1 VVRIVGVDPT
11 IGYMERSTSRQLI
24 DEMRGL
30 LAGRSG
36 VADSVVSPLVFIVT
50 NAIFGLGAAI
60 IAGSVVAVGIV
71 VVRLATG
78 RPLQYAMSGVFG
90 TAIAIALT
98 ARSGRAET
106 YFLPGIITGAA
117 TTLALVISIAVKKP
131 LVAYAS
137 LATRGWPREWYWHD
151 RVRPAYTTVTWV
163 WVTFFGA
170 RTAVQAVLYLDGNV
184 NTLGVVR
191 IATGWPGLLVL
202 LVMTYIIGRNRL
214 ESLGG
219 PSVEE
224 FESKSP
230 PPWSVQPH
238 GF

>member
-1 VVRIVGVDPT
+1 
-11 IGYMERSTSRQLI
+11 MERSMGRQLI
-24 DEMRGL
+24 DEVRGL

-36 VADSVVSPLVFIVT
+36 AADGVLSPLVFVAV
-50 NAIFGLGAAI
+50 NAFFGLQAAI
-60 IAGSVVAVGIV
+60 VAASVVAIGIV
-71 VVRLATG
+71 VTRLATG
-78 RPLQYAMSGVFG
+78 RPLRYAMSGVFG

-106 YFLPGIITGAA
+106 YFLPGIVTGAG
-117 TTLALVISIAVKKP
+117 TTLALVVSLAVRRP

-137 LATRGWPREWYWHD
+137 WATRGWPLGWFWHD
-151 RVRPAYTTVTWV
+151 RVRPAYTVVTWI
-163 WVTFFGA
+163 WVGFFGA

-184 NTLGVVR
+184 TTLGVVR
-191 IATGWPGLLVL
+191 IATGWPGLLGL
-202 LVMTYIIGRNRL
+202 LIVTYVVGRKRL
-214 ESLGG
+214 EALGG

-224 FESKSP
+224 FEAMSP

>member
-1 VVRIVGVDPT
+1 MVRIVTADPT
-11 IGYMERSTSRQLI
+11 IGRVERSTGRQLI

-36 VADSVVSPLVFIVT
+36 VADGILSPLVFVVT
-50 NAIFGLGAAI
+50 NAIFGLRAAI

-90 TAIAIALT
+90 TAIAIAVT

-117 TTLALVISIAVKKP
+117 TTVALVVSIVVKRP
-131 LVAYAS
+131 LVMYAS
-137 LATRGWPREWYWHD
+137 WATRGWPLGWYRHD
-151 RVRPAYTTVTWV
+151 LVRPAYTAVTWI
-163 WVTFFGA
+163 WVVFFGV

-184 NTLGVVR
+184 NTLGAVR
-191 IATGWPGLLVL
+191 IATGWPGLLAL
-202 LVMTYIIGRNRL
+202 LVVTYIVGRKRL
-214 ESLGG
+214 ETLGG
-219 PSVEE
+219 PSVDE
-224 FESKSP
+224 FEAMSP
-230 PPWSVQPH
+230 PPWTVQPH

>member
-1 VVRIVGVDPT
+1 
-11 IGYMERSTSRQLI
+11 
-24 DEMRGL
+24 MRGL
-30 LAGRSG
+30 LSGRSG
-36 VADSVVSPLVFIVT
+36 VADGILSPLVFIVA
-50 NAIFGLGAAI
+50 NAVFGLGVAM

-71 VVRLATG
+71 IVRLATG
-78 RPLQYAMSGVFG
+78 RPLRYAMSGVFG

-98 ARSGRAET
+98 ARSGRAES

-117 TTLALVISIAVKKP
+117 TTVALVVSIAVKKP

-137 LATRGWPREWYWHD
+137 WATRGWPLGWFWHD
-151 RVRPAYTTVTWV
+151 AVRPAYTVVTWI
-163 WVTFFGA
+163 WVVFFGA
-170 RTAVQAVLYLDGNV
+170 RTAVQAALYLDGNV
-184 NTLGVVR
+184 TTLGAVR
-191 IATGWPGLLVL
+191 IITGWPGLLAL
-202 LVMTYIIGRNRL
+202 LVVTYIVGRKRL

-224 FESKSP
+224 FEAMTP

>member
-1 VVRIVGVDPT
+1 MIADPT
-11 IGYMERSTSRQLI
+11 IGRVERSTGRQLI

-36 VADSVVSPLVFIVT
+36 VADGILSPLVFVIA
-50 NAIFGLGAAI
+50 NAFFGLRAAI
-60 IAGSVVAVGIV
+60 ISGSVVAVGIV

-90 TAIAIALT
+90 TAIAIAIT

-106 YFLPGIITGAA
+106 YFLPGIVTGAA
-117 TTLALVISIAVKKP
+117 TTVALLISITVRRP
-131 LVAYAS
+131 LVAFAS
-137 LATRGWPREWYWHD
+137 WATRGWPIGWYWHD
-151 RVRPAYTTVTWV
+151 LVRPAYTAVTWI
-163 WVTFFGA
+163 WVVFFAA

-184 NTLGVVR
+184 NTLGAVR
-191 IATGWPGLLVL
+191 IATGWPGLLAL
-202 LVMTYIIGRNRL
+202 LVVTYIVGRKRL
-214 ESLGG
+214 EALGG
-219 PSVEE
+219 PSVDE
-224 FESKSP
+224 FEAMKP